1 MTIKDHSTGLTNLC
15 ALPRKRPHLI
25 AYKLQEIFG
34 IIGYPKIFH
43 TDNGKEFTAKV
54 VLKFLREMNPHI
66 YAVTGRPRRPQD
78 QGSVESMNKLVKR
91 ILGTVLTE
99 RRLAGDNPN
108 WTEVLGMVSATINSQ
123 HGRGKDDVSSF
134 EAVYGQV
141 LNHDMSCSKAEAR
154 ECQTLPQLLKVTND
168 AEFAENAGNNYILDE
183 DSTDAAEQDDSSGYF
198 SDEELQDDEKEEV
211 TDDDFYSLLNKDV
224 LENDTARK
232 GGNAAVGGDASYK
245 DYNQTFEVEEQHH
258 TYMKTPEPE
267 NKKHFKSDEVDSP
280 DKSDEV
286 DSPDVTFLS
295 EFLRTPPK
303 EKVNDK
309 DDDEIYDVWD
319 ESWVTE
325 TTVDQRIKTSLTAG
339 FSAYSIAEAW

>member
-1 MTIKDHSTGLTNLC
+1 MRWVMTIKDHSTGLTYLC

-54 VLKFLREMNPHI
+54 VLKALREMNPHI

-108 WTEVLGMVSATINSQ
+108 WTEVLGMVAATINSQ

-154 ECQTLPQLLKVTND
+154 QCWTLPQFLKVTND
-168 AEFAENAGNNYILDE
+168 AEFAEYAANNYNLDE
-183 DSTDAAEQDDSSGYF
+183 DSPDAAEQDDSSGYF

-211 TDDDFYSLLNKDV
+211 TDDDFFNLLNQNI

-232 GGNAAVGGDASYK
+232 RPPEEEHLNLEKTNDFAEDTGG
-245 DYNQTFEVEEQHH
+245 
-258 TYMKTPEPE
+258 
-267 NKKHFKSDEVDSP
+267 
-280 DKSDEV
+280 
-286 DSPDVTFLS
+286 L
-295 EFLRTPPK
+295 
-303 EKVNDK
+303 VNDATMF
-309 DDDEIYDVWD
+309 DAEVTYHMDEL
-319 ESWVTE
+319 
-325 TTVDQRIKTSLTAG
+325 Q
-339 FSAYSIAEAW
+339 